1 MGKIVNYL
9 REYREIKTLDERRK
23 TFKALSGGVSFAL
36 FLTAYYSNVTFF
48 GILAPCILTHAALNF
63 FSYRKIKIKMKELGF
78 ESLVGFRDCIEGAR
92 ECLEIRG
99 VPDELMADEQNRII
113 GDFVKGKKERKWKD
127 VPEMFKGGGISV
139 APPTKF
145 QFNGMMELALSDED
159 EEDEEI
165 NALKSLE
172 AERGKSYEQN

>member
-9 REYREIKTLDERRK
+9 REYREIKTLEERRK
-23 TFKALSGGVSFAL
+23 TSKALSGGVSFAL

-63 FSYRKIKIKMKELGF
+63 FYYSRIKRRTGELGF
-78 ESLVGFRDCIEGAR
+78 DSLDDFKKCIGGAR
-92 ECLEIRG
+92 ECLEIKG

-127 VPEMFKGGGISV
+127 IPEMFKGGGISI

-145 QFNGMMELALSDED
+145 KLNGIIEAALSEDD
-159 EEDEEI
+159 EED
-165 NALKSLE
+165 
-172 AERGKSYEQN
+172 

>member
-1 MGKIVNYL
+1 MGKAVNYL
-9 REYREIKTLDERRK
+9 REYREIEALEARRK

-36 FLTAYYSNVTFF
+36 FLTAFYSNVTSF

-63 FSYRKIKIKMKELGF
+63 FYYSRIKRRTGELGF
-78 ESLVGFRDCIEGAR
+78 DSLDDFKKCIGGAR

-145 QFNGMMELALSDED
+145 QLNGIMELALSDD
-159 EEDEEI
+159 EEDD
-165 NALKSLE
+165 
-172 AERGKSYEQN
+172 

>member
-9 REYREIKTLDERRK
+9 REYREIKALEEKRK
-23 TFKALSGGVSFAL
+23 TFKAFSGGVSFAL

-63 FSYRKIKIKMKELGF
+63 FYFGRIKKRIGELGF
-78 ESLVGFRDCIEGAR
+78 ESLDDFRECVSGAK

-99 VPDELMADEQNRII
+99 VPDELMYEEQNRII

-127 VPEMFKGGGISV
+127 VPEMFKGGISV

-145 QFNGMMELALSDED
+145 RFNGMMELALSDED
-159 EEDEEI
+159 DDEED
-165 NALKSLE
+165 
-172 AERGKSYEQN
+172 

>member
-9 REYREIKTLDERRK
+9 REYREIKTLEERRK
-23 TFKALSGGVSFAL
+23 TSKALSGGVSFAL

-78 ESLVGFRDCIEGAR
+78 ESLDDFRECIDGES
-92 ECLEIRG
+92 ECLETRG
-99 VPDELMADEQNRII
+99 TPDELTYEEKNMII

-145 QFNGMMELALSDED
+145 RLNGIMELALSEDD
-159 EEDEEI
+159 EED
-165 NALKSLE
+165 
-172 AERGKSYEQN
+172 

>member
-9 REYREIKTLDERRK
+9 REYREIKTLEERRK
-23 TFKALSGGVSFAL
+23 TSKALSGGVSFAI

-78 ESLVGFRDCIEGAR
+78 ESLDDFRECIDGAS
-92 ECLEIRG
+92 ECLETRG
-99 VPDELMADEQNRII
+99 TPDELMYEEKNRII

-127 VPEMFKGGGISV
+127 IPEMFKGGGISI

-145 QFNGMMELALSDED
+145 KLNGIIEAALSEDD
-159 EEDEEI
+159 EED
-165 NALKSLE
+165 
-172 AERGKSYEQN
+172 

>member
-1 MGKIVNYL
+1 MGKIANYL
-9 REYREIKTLDERRK
+9 REYREIKTLEERRK

-63 FSYRKIKIKMKELGF
+63 FYFGRIKKRIGELGF
-78 ESLVGFRDCIEGAR
+78 DSIKDFKECIDGAK

-99 VPDELMADEQNRII
+99 VPDELMYEEQNRII
-113 GDFVKGKKERKWKD
+113 GDFVKGKKELKWTD
-127 VPEMFKGGGISV
+127 VTEMFKGGGISV

-145 QFNGMMELALSDED
+145 RCNGMMELALSDED
-159 EEDEEI
+159 GDEEDQEI
-165 NALKSLE
+165 GTLGRTEL
-172 AERGKSYEQN
+172 